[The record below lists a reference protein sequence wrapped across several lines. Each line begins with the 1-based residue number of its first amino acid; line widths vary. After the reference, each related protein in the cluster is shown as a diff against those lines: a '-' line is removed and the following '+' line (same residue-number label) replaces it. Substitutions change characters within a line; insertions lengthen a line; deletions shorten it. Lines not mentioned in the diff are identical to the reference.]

1 LGNWR
6 ESSFLLKPIFF
17 SMLISW
23 AEILDLSH
31 LALPRS
37 VIFDSGVLCLVKRMR
52 GGINGLGGEERES
65 GGAPEAMGAM
75 EELQR
80 RSRDAARAK
89 VLKEEDDGLM

>member
-1 LGNWR
+1 
-6 ESSFLLKPIFF
+6 
-17 SMLISW
+17 MLISW

-31 LALPRS
+31 SALPRS
-37 VIFDSGVLCLVKRMR
+37 VVVIFDSGVLCLVKRMR
-52 GGINGLGGEERES
+52 GGINGLGGEECES
-65 GGAPEAMGAM
+65 GGALEATGAM